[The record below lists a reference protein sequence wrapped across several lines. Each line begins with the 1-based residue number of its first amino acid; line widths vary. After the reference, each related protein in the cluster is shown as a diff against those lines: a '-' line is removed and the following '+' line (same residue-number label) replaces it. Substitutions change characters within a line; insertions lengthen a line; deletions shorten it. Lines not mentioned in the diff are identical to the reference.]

1 MTARSTRLTLVAA
14 VVGLTAWMTL
24 CDRYFHLT
32 TGTVVHFWRPF
43 MGEQTV
49 WVIPIFGLAAIAFVT
64 TAPRFAA
71 PEARPS
77 RGGTSLLGAQRRA
90 WGIVV
95 ELLVMTTVYA
105 ASGFVGFDHGS
116 LVTVAFVSLFALRLL
131 ASRDRGTL
139 VTIALLLAVAGPF
152 FESLQWQLGMF
163 RYTQPDVIG
172 VPWWLF
178 PFYANGAWAVRELGA
193 LLKR

>member
-1 MTARSTRLTLVAA
+1 MTAEATSQRTWVIPALA
-14 VVGLTAWMTL
+14 VIGLAAWMTL
-24 CDRYFHLT
+24 CDRYFHVA

-43 MGEQTV
+43 MGDQTV
-49 WVIPIFGLAAIAFVT
+49 WVMPIFGLAAIGFVA

-71 PEARPS
+71 ATARPP
-77 RGGTSLLGAQRRA
+77 RFL
-90 WGIVV
+90 V
-95 ELLVMTTVYA
+95 ELGLMTAVYA
-105 ASGFVGFDHGS
+105 TSGFVGYEHGT
-116 LVTVAFVSLFALRLL
+116 LVTVAFVALFLLRL
-131 ASRDRGTL
+131 AVSPERGTL
-139 VTIALLLAVAGPF
+139 LGIAALLAVSGPL

>member
-1 MTARSTRLTLVAA
+1 MTSTMTTLSTRLTLVAA

-24 CDRYFHLT
+24 SDRYFHVAT
-32 TGTVVHFWRPF
+32 DTVVHFWRPF

-49 WVIPIFGLAAIAFVT
+49 WVIPIFGVAAIGFVA

-71 PEARPS
+71 PEARPV
-77 RGGTSLLGAQRRA
+77 RFAF
-90 WGIVV
+90 
-95 ELLVMTTVYA
+95 ELLVMTTIYA
-105 ASGFVGFDHGS
+105 TSGFVGFDHGT
-116 LVTVAFVSLFALRLL
+116 LVTIAFVSLFALRLV
-131 ASRDRGTL
+131 ASRERGTL
-139 VTIALLLAVAGPF
+139 LAAALLLAAAGPL

-163 RYTQPDVIG
+163 RYTQPDIIG

>member
-1 MTARSTRLTLVAA
+1 MTSTMTARTTRLTLVIAL
-14 VVGLTAWMTL
+14 VGLTAWMTL
-24 CDRYFHLT
+24 CDRFFHVH
-32 TGTVVHFWRPF
+32 TGTVVHFWQPF
-43 MGEQTV
+43 MGDQTF
-49 WVIPIFGLAAIAFVT
+49 WVIPIFGLAAIGFVT

-71 PEARPS
+71 STARPT
-77 RGGTSLLGAQRRA
+77 RF
-90 WGIVV
+90 VF
-95 ELLVMTTVYA
+95 ELLLMTTIYA
-105 ASGFVGFDHGS
+105 TSGFVGFEHGTA
-116 LVTVAFVSLFALRLL
+116 VTAAFVGLFALRLI

-139 VTIALLLAVAGPF
+139 LAIALLLAVAGPL

-163 RYTQPDVIG
+163 RYTQPDFIG

>member
-1 MTARSTRLTLVAA
+1 MTARSTRLTRVIA

-43 MGEQTV
+43 MGDQTV
-49 WVIPIFGLAAIAFVT
+49 WVIPIFGLAAIGFVA

-71 PEARPS
+71 PDANRL
-77 RGGTSLLGAQRRA
+77 RFL
-90 WGIVV
+90 I
-95 ELLVMTTVYA
+95 ELLVMTSVYA
-105 ASGFVGFDHGS
+105 TSGFVGFDHGT
-116 LVTVAFVSLFALRLL
+116 LVTVAFISLFVFRLM

-139 VTIALLLAVAGPF
+139 LTVALLLAVAGPL

-163 RYTQPDVIG
+163 RYTQPDFIG

-193 LLKR
+193 ILKR

>member
-1 MTARSTRLTLVAA
+1 MTSTKTARSTRLTLFVA
-14 VVGLTAWMTL
+14 VVGLAAWMTL

-32 TGTVVHFWRPF
+32 TGTVVHFWPPF
-43 MGEQTV
+43 MGDQTV
-49 WVIPIFGLAAIAFVT
+49 WVIPIFGLAAIGFVA

-71 PEARPS
+71 PDAS
-77 RGGTSLLGAQRRA
+77 RRRFA
-90 WGIVV
+90 F
-95 ELLVMTTVYA
+95 ELLIMTTVYA
-105 ASGFVGFDHGS
+105 TSGFVGFDHGT
-116 LVTVAFVSLFALRLL
+116 LVTIAFVSLFALRLV
-131 ASRDRGTL
+131 ASHDRGTL
-139 VTIALLLAVAGPF
+139 LAIALLLAAAGPL

>member
-1 MTARSTRLTLVAA
+1 MTSTTTALRARLMPVIA
-14 VVGLTAWMTL
+14 VVGLAAWMTL

-43 MGEQTV
+43 MGDQTV
-49 WVIPIFGLAAIAFVT
+49 WVMPIFGLAAIGFVA
-64 TAPRFAA
+64 TAPHFAK
-71 PEARPS
+71 PEASRP
-77 RGGTSLLGAQRRA
+77 RFVA
-90 WGIVV
+90 
-95 ELLVMTTVYA
+95 ELVIMTAIYA
-105 ASGFVGFDHGS
+105 TSGFVGFDHGT
-116 LVTVAFVSLFALRLL
+116 LVTVAFVGLFALRLL

-139 VTIALLLAVAGPF
+139 LTVALLLAVAGPF

-163 RYTQPDVIG
+163 RYTQPDIIG

-193 LLKR
+193 ILKR

>member
-1 MTARSTRLTLVAA
+1 MTAEATIQRTWVTPALA
-14 VVGLTAWMTL
+14 VIGLATWMTL

-32 TGTVVHFWRPF
+32 TGTVVHFWPPF
-43 MGEQTV
+43 MGDQTV
-49 WVIPIFGLAAIAFVT
+49 WVIPIFGLAAIGFVA

-71 PEARPS
+71 ASARPA
-77 RGGTSLLGAQRRA
+77 RFL
-90 WGIVV
+90 V
-95 ELLVMTTVYA
+95 ELVVMTTVYA
-105 ASGFVGFDHGS
+105 TSGFVGFDHGT
-116 LVTVAFVSLFALRLL
+116 LVTFAFVGLFALRLI

-139 VTIALLLAVAGPF
+139 LTIALLLAVTGPL

>member
-1 MTARSTRLTLVAA
+1 MTSTMTARSARLTLVVA
-14 VVGLTAWMTL
+14 VLGLAAWMTL
-24 CDRYFHLT
+24 CDRYFHVA
-32 TGTVVHFWRPF
+32 TGTVVHFWPPF
-43 MGEQTV
+43 MGDQTV
-49 WVIPIFGLAAIAFVT
+49 WVIPIFGLAAIGFVA

-71 PEARPS
+71 PTASSLRFGSELVIMTAIYA
-77 RGGTSLLGAQRRA
+77 TSG
-90 WGIVV
+90 
-95 ELLVMTTVYA
+95 Y
-105 ASGFVGFDHGS
+105 VGFDHGA
-116 LVTVAFVSLFALRLL
+116 LVTVAFVGLFALRLI

-139 VTIALLLAVAGPF
+139 LAVGLLLAVAGPL

>member
-1 MTARSTRLTLVAA
+1 MTSTKTARNTRVTLVVAA
-14 VVGLTAWMTL
+14 VGLTAWMTL

-43 MGEQTV
+43 MGDQTV
-49 WVIPIFGLAAIAFVT
+49 WVIPIFGLAAIGFVA

-71 PEARPS
+71 AEARPV
-77 RGGTSLLGAQRRA
+77 RF
-90 WGIVV
+90 VV
-95 ELLVMTTVYA
+95 ELLVMTTIYA
-105 ASGFVGFDHGS
+105 TSGFIGFDHGT
-116 LVTVAFVSLFALRLL
+116 LVTVAFVSLFALRLT
-131 ASRDRGTL
+131 ASRERGTL
-139 VTIALLLAVAGPF
+139 LTVALLLAVVGPL

-178 PFYANGAWAVRELGA
+178 PFYANGTWAVRELGA

>member
-1 MTARSTRLTLVAA
+1 MTSTTTARSTRLTLVAA

-24 CDRYFHLT
+24 CDRFFHLT

-43 MGEQTV
+43 MGDQTV

-71 PEARPS
+71 PEARPA
-77 RGGTSLLGAQRRA
+77 RF
-90 WGIVV
+90 VV

-105 ASGFVGFDHGS
+105 TSGFVGFDHGS
-116 LVTVAFVSLFALRLL
+116 LVTAAFVSLFALRLM

-139 VTIALLLAVAGPF
+139 LIVALVLAVAGPF

>member
-1 MTARSTRLTLVAA
+1 MTRSASGTVGA

-24 CDRYFHLT
+24 CDRYFHVA

-43 MGEQTV
+43 MGDQTV

-71 PEARPS
+71 PEARPV
-77 RGGTSLLGAQRRA
+77 RF
-90 WGIVV
+90 VV

-105 ASGFVGFDHGS
+105 TSGFVGFDHGT
-116 LVTVAFVSLFALRLL
+116 LVTVAFVGLFVLRLI

-139 VTIALLLAVAGPF
+139 LTAALLLAAVGPL

-163 RYTQPDVIG
+163 RYTQPDAIG